1 MTRRPRTTGRQGTS
15 TTPEPNHARALWIT
29 AAGLD
34 ARTLLDMV
42 RGRPLNAWCEVA
54 EASELLTL

>member
-1 MTRRPRTTGRQGTS
+1 MSRPQVTLLSRSHRMTRRPPTTGRQATS

-34 ARTLLDMV
+34 ARTLLDM
-42 RGRPLNAWCEVA
+42 LAA
-54 EASELLTL
+54 AA